1 MKKAKIGVIILLV
14 TIMSLFGTVGAQPS
28 ILGAEAGMPADLAD
42 RGVYAQLFAT
52 NADEVSGDM
61 VTIPDIA
68 PIITSAASGSR
79 ATFKIALPEGL
90 NLNVLGYCLGIRYG
104 NVMLHLR
111 GEDAVMTSLPGA
123 EIAAGERVIIIIGNA
138 LSKEISGELA
148 FITFNVLSSGVT
160 SLSVEGTMEVVNEE
174 TGETQTVPVSSST
187 TLEIKPHTSG
197 SSGGGGGGGGTRKEN
212 IARIIGDV
220 VAVSGE
226 ETVQSVEINTNS
238 DASSIYVMLKYPEY
252 MDIKE
257 IALRDFAEVTM
268 GEETIVNGSKYI
280 KLEGVYDH
288 EGNCA
293 PKRTEIIPFDIV
305 FTVADDATGEC
316 GVELVDGAVIG
327 DNWHPFDSITNAT
340 INILSTGGLEDYDV
354 MSAFYFEN
362 RLVDAKIRDK
372 NNGKIEVTTD
382 TGFTDV
388 KVMLWE
394 SLQSTKPICY
404 ANINR

>member
-28 ILGAEAGMPADLAD
+28 IPGAEAGMPADLAD
-42 RGVYAQLFAT
+42 EGVYAQLFAA
-52 NADEVSGDM
+52 NADEVRGDM

-68 PIITSAASGSR
+68 PIITSAVSGSR

-90 NLNVLGYCLGIRYG
+90 NLNVLRYCLGIRYG
-104 NVMLHLR
+104 NAMLHLR
-111 GEDAVMTSLPGA
+111 GEDAVMTSLRGA
-123 EIAAGERVIIIIGNA
+123 EIGAGERVIIIIGNA

-174 TGETQTVPVSSST
+174 TGETQTVPVRSST

-197 SSGGGGGGGGTRKEN
+197 SSGGGGGGGGMRKEN

-238 DASSIYVMLKYPEY
+238 DASSIYVTLKYPEY

-288 EGNCA
+288 EGNCV

-316 GVELVDGAVIG
+316 GVELVDGAMIG

-340 INILSTGGLEDYDV
+340 LNILSTGGLEDYDV

-362 RLVDAKIRDK
+362 RLVDVKIRDK

-394 SLQSTKPICY
+394 SLQSMKPICY

>member
-1 MKKAKIGVIILLV
+1 
-14 TIMSLFGTVGAQPS
+14 
-28 ILGAEAGMPADLAD
+28 
-42 RGVYAQLFAT
+42 
-52 NADEVSGDM
+52 
-61 VTIPDIA
+61 
-68 PIITSAASGSR
+68 
-79 ATFKIALPEGL
+79 
-90 NLNVLGYCLGIRYG
+90 
-104 NVMLHLR
+104 
-111 GEDAVMTSLPGA
+111 
-123 EIAAGERVIIIIGNA
+123 
-138 LSKEISGELA
+138 
-148 FITFNVLSSGVT
+148 
-160 SLSVEGTMEVVNEE
+160 MEVVNEE
-174 TGETQTVPVSSST
+174 TGETQTVPVRSST

-268 GEETIVNGSKYI
+268 VEETIVNGSKYI

-288 EGNCA
+288 EGNCV

-316 GVELVDGAVIG
+316 GVELVDGAMIG
-327 DNWHPFDSITNAT
+327 DSGHPFDSITNAT
-340 INILSTGGLEDYDV
+340 ISILSTGGLEDYDV

-362 RLVDAKIRDK
+362 RLVDVKIRDK

-394 SLQSTKPICY
+394 SLQSMKPICY